1 MHKTRG
7 FLPPLADE
15 QLSTYDFL
23 HPHLRYVSLPRQQL
37 KILYEFEKLTAPL
50 LAQACEKAGTHVE
63 APSHHVVIPV
73 HELQV
78 VHIKDKFP
86 DAFIFPESINTPLR
100 AQQSLR
106 CVFLVFELNLLTTL
120 TRSVVLPGFFGD
132 LQLKLALGVKLTSAV
147 RTISPESAYFGPHF
161 SHRVVPVLMMNPEI
175 VTVAKERGSV
185 VHSDERGDV
194 AKHCAAI
201 VRQCFENGSEERGER
216 LIVCTSLVESG
227 HAGTDG
233 KTSSVVRVFNLDTEA
248 KRLTWLRRF
257 VLLLVYEYCAD

>member
-1 MHKTRG
+1 M
-7 FLPPLADE
+7 PPLADE
-15 QLSTYDFL
+15 ELSTYDFL
-23 HPHLRYVSLPRQQL
+23 HPRLRYVSLPREQL
-37 KILYEFEKLTAPL
+37 KILYDFEKLTAPL
-50 LAQACEKAGTHVE
+50 LTEACEKAGTHVKT
-63 APSHHVVIPV
+63 PSHHVVIPV

-78 VHIKDKFP
+78 AHIKDKFP
-86 DAFIFPESINTPLR
+86 DAFIFPEVINTPLL

-106 CVFLVFELNLLTTL
+106 HVSSVHRQPYANKLA
-120 TRSVVLPGFFGD
+120 RSVVLPEFFGD

-161 SHRVVPVLMMNPEI
+161 SHRVVPALTMNREI
-175 VTVAKERGSV
+175 VTVARELGSV
-185 VHSDERGDV
+185 VHTDERGDV

-201 VRQCFENGSEERGER
+201 VRECFENGSEERGER

-233 KTSSVVRVFNLDTEA
+233 KTPSVVRVFSLDTGA

-257 VLLLVYEYCAD
+257 VLFFFLGIVLTLL